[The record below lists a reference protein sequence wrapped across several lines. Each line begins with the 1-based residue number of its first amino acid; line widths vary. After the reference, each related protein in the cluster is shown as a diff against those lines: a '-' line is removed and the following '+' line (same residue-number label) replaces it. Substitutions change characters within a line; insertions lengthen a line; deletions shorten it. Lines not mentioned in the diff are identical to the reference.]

1 MVKKLATA
9 TTILAVST
17 LITHIG
23 VVDMILKHSDQER
36 CAALVMEED
45 HWMKM
50 AKEKLVETVERPV
63 ETAERPVEIAERPV
77 ETAERPVETAVKQE
91 EKLML
96 LAQQSALAPMLLSL
110 VTFPVGKAA
119 GNASSQPSLQS
130 CYLINQRKALI
141 VKESV
146 TNVKTTMLPALQVAG
161 TALSHTLKLL
171 NEALSNPMA

>member
-9 TTILAVST
+9 TMILAVST

-63 ETAERPVEIAERPV
+63 ETAERPVE
-77 ETAERPVETAVKQE
+77 TAVKQE

-96 LAQQSALAPMLLSL
+96 LAQQPALAPMLLSL
-110 VTFPVGKAA
+110 VTFPAGKAA